1 MAKVEV
7 ELKKLY
13 QILVDAEYFY
23 QVPDYQRPYVWDKDH
38 LGALIDDLVGSYTN
52 NREDEYFCG
61 SIVIAENPKD
71 KRWDVVDGQQRLTSF
86 IILAC
91 TILRLYKHRL
101 EQKSKDFIEGSI
113 YDKYDKEKERLK
125 FLTAQN
131 YNSIFENTVLNHL
144 EFEDNIKKSELNKK
158 FEENTYLRNAYYF
171 RELLNESMEN
181 GSISDMD
188 DFVKWFY
195 EHIVLTRIV
204 CFEQDSAMQ
213 IFQVLNDRGQ
223 PLSPIDILKSSLMQE
238 IKQDSE
244 KRKDFITTWDKLVEA
259 CKSVEGIDIDLED
272 FFNMYLEYAD
282 PSSSKKRADKGLKKV
297 FKDSKKDA
305 CEFIYGI
312 SEFMKSYTDLLKKQ
326 DRYIYLLRYLPSRY
340 WASILTT
347 ALYVKYPDFDALKR
361 LLVSYYY
368 QTWIAGGTITRI
380 KQTSINIIKNVK
392 NNKGIE
398 TIQELILDNIESYN
412 TFNQYHYNLWD
423 SSSVYPSKW
432 LRPILALANY
442 FMADEEKPHFIAMD
456 AETQVEHIL
465 PQKPKRGSQW
475 NADFDK
481 EKREEWVNHI
491 ANLTLLKRK
500 KNAQAL
506 NMDFDEKR
514 KIYSGKDPSKVISS
528 MCYRL
533 GIKDFFFF
541 SPLRNTHGYGFT
553 DLAINDLL
561 SKPCIFNPKTNQ
573 LVRLDYIKNQFQKTP
588 LLFSADLGADLVSNI
603 ELQKILLEHFEQCII
618 TDHHKSF
625 EVDWIDGNKISY
637 INLNDEKDA
646 NYYSG
651 AFTSALVFSQIFKYK
666 PLL

>member
-7 ELKKLY
+7 ELKKLH
-13 QILVDAEYFY
+13 QILVDSEYFY

-52 NREDEYFCG
+52 NKEDQYFCG
-61 SIVIAENPKD
+61 SIVIAENQKD

-91 TILRLYKHRL
+91 TILRLYKDSL
-101 EQKSKDFIEGSI
+101 KQKSKDFIEGSI
-113 YDKYDKEKERLK
+113 YDKYDKGKERLK

-171 RELLNESMEN
+171 RELLNESIKN

-188 DFVKWFY
+188 VFVEWFY
-195 EHIVLTRIV
+195 EHIVLTRII

-259 CKSVEGIDIDLED
+259 CKSVEGVDIDLED

-282 PSSSKKRADKGLKKV
+282 PSTSKKRADKGLKKV

-305 CEFIYGI
+305 CGFIYEI
-312 SEFMKSYTDLLKKQ
+312 SEFMKAYTALLKKQ
-326 DRYIYLLRYLPSRY
+326 DRHIYLLRYLPSRY

-347 ALYVKYPDFDALKR
+347 ALYVKYPDFDALKK

-368 QTWIAGGTITRI
+368 QNWIAGGTITRI
-380 KQTSINIIKNVK
+380 KPTSINIIKNVK
-392 NNKGIE
+392 SNKSVE
-398 TIQELILDNIESYN
+398 TIKELILNNIESYN

-432 LRPILALANY
+432 VRPVLSLANY

-465 PQKPKRGSQW
+465 PQNPKKGSQW

-481 EKREEWVNHI
+481 EKREEWVNNI

-506 NMDFDEKR
+506 NGDFDEKR
-514 KIYSGKDPSKVISS
+514 KIYGGKDTSKVIS
-528 MCYRL
+528 CYDITKELYSSYRKWNEKSL
-533 GIKDFFFF
+533 QERYKSLYNTITPILHIEEQEEEFEDDF
-541 SPLRNTHGYGFT
+541 
-553 DLAINDLL
+553 DL
-561 SKPCIFNPKTNQ
+561 
-573 LVRLDYIKNQFQKTP
+573 
-588 LLFSADLGADLVSNI
+588 
-603 ELQKILLEHFEQCII
+603 E
-618 TDHHKSF
+618 
-625 EVDWIDGNKISY
+625 
-637 INLNDEKDA
+637 
-646 NYYSG
+646 
-651 AFTSALVFSQIFKYK
+651 
-666 PLL
+666 

>member
-7 ELKKLY
+7 ELKKLH
-13 QILVDAEYFY
+13 QILVDSEYFY

-52 NREDEYFCG
+52 NKEDEYFCG
-61 SIVIAENPKD
+61 SIVIAENQKD
-71 KRWDVVDGQQRLTSF
+71 NRWDVVDGQQRLTSF

-91 TILRLYKHRL
+91 TILKLYKNSL
-101 EQKSKDFIEGSI
+101 GQKSKAFIKESI
-113 YDKYDKEKERLK
+113 YGRHDEEKERLK

-131 YNSIFENTVLNHL
+131 YNNIFENTVLNNL

-171 RELLNESMEN
+171 KELLNESVEN
-181 GSISDMD
+181 GSISDID

-195 EHIVLTRIV
+195 EHIVLTRII

-223 PLSPIDILKSSLMQE
+223 PLSPIDILKSNLMQE

-259 CKSVEGIDIDLED
+259 CKSIEGIDIDLED

-282 PSSSKKRADKGLKKV
+282 PSTSKKRADKGLKKV

-305 CEFIYGI
+305 CEFIYGV
-312 SEFMKSYTDLLKKQ
+312 STFMKSYTDLLKKQ
-326 DRYIYLLRYLPSRY
+326 DRYIYLLRYLPSRF

-347 ALYVKYPDFDALKR
+347 ALYVKYPDFDALKK

-368 QTWIAGGTITRI
+368 QNWIAGGTITRI

-392 NNKGIE
+392 SNKGIK
-398 TIQELILDNIESYN
+398 TIQELILNNIDSHN
-412 TFNQYHYNLWD
+412 TFDQYLYNLWY

-432 LRPILALANY
+432 VCPVLALANY
-442 FMADEEKPHFIAMD
+442 FMVDEEKPNFIAMD
-456 AETQVEHIL
+456 AETQVEHVL

-481 EKREEWVNHI
+481 EKKEEWVNNI

-506 NMDFDEKR
+506 NGDFDEKR
-514 KIYSGKDPSKVISS
+514 KIYSGKDTSKVIS
-528 MCYRL
+528 CYDITKELYEIIRS
-533 GIKDFFFF
+533 GTK
-541 SPLRNTHGYGFT
+541 N
-553 DLAINDLL
+553 L
-561 SKPCIFNPKTNQ
+561 SKSDTTFCM
-573 LVRLDYIKNQFQKTP
+573 
-588 LLFSADLGADLVSNI
+588 
-603 ELQKILLEHFEQCII
+603 ELSRPFY
-618 TDHHKSF
+618 T
-625 EVDWIDGNKISY
+625 
-637 INLNDEKDA
+637 
-646 NYYSG
+646 
-651 AFTSALVFSQIFKYK
+651 
-666 PLL
+666 

>member
-101 EQKSKDFIEGSI
+101 GQKSKDFIEGSI

-131 YNSIFENTVLNHL
+131 YNSIFENTVLKSL

-171 RELLNESMEN
+171 KELLDESMEN
-181 GSISDMD
+181 GAISNID
-188 DFVKWFY
+188 DFVMWFY
-195 EHIVLTRIV
+195 DHIVLTRII

-238 IKQDSE
+238 IKQDDE
-244 KRKDFITTWDKLVEA
+244 RRKDFIATWDKIVDA

-297 FKDSKKDA
+297 FKDSKKNA
-305 CEFIYGI
+305 CEFIYDV
-312 SEFMKSYTDLLKKQ
+312 STFMKSYTDLLKKL
-326 DRYIYLLRYLPSRY
+326 DRYIYLLRYLPSKF

-361 LLVSYYY
+361 LLVSYCY

-392 NNKGIE
+392 NNKDIE
-398 TIQELILDNIESYN
+398 TIQELILDNIAFHN

-432 LRPILALANY
+432 VRPVLALANY
-442 FMADEEKPHFIAMD
+442 FMTDDEEPNFITMD

-465 PQKPKRGSQW
+465 PQTPKRGSQW
-475 NADFDK
+475 NADFNK
-481 EKREEWVNHI
+481 EKREEWVNNI

-514 KIYSGKDPSKVISS
+514 QIYGGKDMSRVIS
-528 MCYRL
+528 CYHITKEL
-533 GIKDFFFF
+533 Y
-541 SPLRNTHGYGFT
+541 S
-553 DLAINDLL
+553 
-561 SKPCIFNPKTNQ
+561 
-573 LVRLDYIKNQFQKTP
+573 DYRKWNEN
-588 LLFSADLGADLVSNI
+588 S
-603 ELQKILLEHFEQCII
+603 LQKRYDFLYEII
-618 TDHHKSF
+618 TPVLHI
-625 EVDWIDGNKISY
+625 EGQEE
-637 INLNDEKDA
+637 DEDD
-646 NYYSG
+646 
-651 AFTSALVFSQIFKYK
+651 FDLE
-666 PLL
+666 

>member
-7 ELKKLY
+7 ELKKLH
-13 QILVDAEYFY
+13 QILVDGEYFY

-52 NREDEYFCG
+52 NKEDEYFCG
-61 SIVIAENPKD
+61 SIVIAENQKD
-71 KRWDVVDGQQRLTSF
+71 NRWDVVDGQQRLTSF

-91 TILRLYKHRL
+91 TILKLYKNSL
-101 EQKSKDFIEGSI
+101 GQKSKAFIKESI
-113 YDKYDKEKERLK
+113 YDRHDEEKERLK

-131 YNSIFENTVLNHL
+131 YNNIFENTVLNHL

-171 RELLNESMEN
+171 KELLNESMEN
-181 GSISDMD
+181 GSISNID

-195 EHIVLTRIV
+195 EHIVLTRII

-223 PLSPIDILKSSLMQE
+223 PLSPIDILKSNLMQE

-259 CKSVEGIDIDLED
+259 CKSIEGIDIDLED

-282 PSSSKKRADKGLKKV
+282 PSTSKKRADKGLKKV

-305 CEFIYGI
+305 CEFIYGV
-312 SEFMKSYTDLLKKQ
+312 SAFMKSYTDLLKKQ
-326 DRYIYLLRYLPSRY
+326 DRYIYLLRYLPSRF

-392 NNKGIE
+392 SNKGIK
-398 TIQELILDNIESYN
+398 TIQELILNNIDSYN
-412 TFNQYHYNLWD
+412 TFDQYLYNLWY

-432 LRPILALANY
+432 VRPVLALANY
-442 FMADEEKPHFIAMD
+442 FMVDEEKPNFIVMD
-456 AETQVEHIL
+456 AETQVEHVL

-500 KNAQAL
+500 KNAKAL
-506 NMDFDEKR
+506 NGDFDEKR
-514 KIYSGKDPSKVISS
+514 KIYGGKDPSKVIS
-528 MCYRL
+528 CYDITKELYSDYRKWNEKSL
-533 GIKDFFFF
+533 QERYKFLYNTITPILHIEGQEEEIEEEFEDDF
-541 SPLRNTHGYGFT
+541 
-553 DLAINDLL
+553 DL
-561 SKPCIFNPKTNQ
+561 
-573 LVRLDYIKNQFQKTP
+573 
-588 LLFSADLGADLVSNI
+588 
-603 ELQKILLEHFEQCII
+603 E
-618 TDHHKSF
+618 
-625 EVDWIDGNKISY
+625 
-637 INLNDEKDA
+637 
-646 NYYSG
+646 
-651 AFTSALVFSQIFKYK
+651 
-666 PLL
+666 

>member
-101 EQKSKDFIEGSI
+101 GQKSKDFIEGSI

-131 YNSIFENTVLNHL
+131 YNSIFENTVLKSL

-158 FEENTYLRNAYYF
+158 FEENIYLRNAYYF
-171 RELLNESMEN
+171 KELLDESMEN
-181 GSISDMD
+181 GAISNID
-188 DFVKWFY
+188 DFVMWFY
-195 EHIVLTRIV
+195 DHIVLTRII

-238 IKQDSE
+238 IKQDDE
-244 KRKDFITTWDKLVEA
+244 RRKDFIATWDKIVDA

-297 FKDSKKDA
+297 FKDSKKNA
-305 CEFIYGI
+305 CEFIYEV

-326 DRYIYLLRYLPSRY
+326 DRYIYLLRYLPSRF

-347 ALYVKYPDFDALKR
+347 ALYVKYPDFDALKK

-392 NNKGIE
+392 NNKDIE
-398 TIQELILDNIESYN
+398 TIQELILDNIAFHN

-432 LRPILALANY
+432 VRPVLALANY
-442 FMADEEKPHFIAMD
+442 FMTDDEEPNFIAMD

-481 EKREEWVNHI
+481 EKREEWVNNI

-514 KIYSGKDPSKVISS
+514 QIYGGKDMSRVIS
-528 MCYRL
+528 CYHITKEL
-533 GIKDFFFF
+533 Y
-541 SPLRNTHGYGFT
+541 S
-553 DLAINDLL
+553 
-561 SKPCIFNPKTNQ
+561 
-573 LVRLDYIKNQFQKTP
+573 DYRKWNEN
-588 LLFSADLGADLVSNI
+588 S
-603 ELQKILLEHFEQCII
+603 LQKRYDFLYEII
-618 TDHHKSF
+618 TPVLHI
-625 EVDWIDGNKISY
+625 EGQEE
-637 INLNDEKDA
+637 DEDD
-646 NYYSG
+646 
-651 AFTSALVFSQIFKYK
+651 FDLE
-666 PLL
+666 

>member
-7 ELKKLY
+7 ELKKLH
-13 QILVDAEYFY
+13 QILVDSEYFY

-52 NREDEYFCG
+52 NKEDEYFCG
-61 SIVIAENPKD
+61 SIVIAENQKD

-91 TILRLYKHRL
+91 TILKLYKNSL
-101 EQKSKDFIEGSI
+101 GQKSKAFIKESI
-113 YDKYDKEKERLK
+113 HDRYDEEKERLK

-131 YNSIFENTVLNHL
+131 YNAIFENTVLNNL

-171 RELLNESMEN
+171 KELLNESVEN
-181 GSISDMD
+181 GSISDID
-188 DFVKWFY
+188 NFVKWFY
-195 EHIVLTRIV
+195 EHIVLTRII
-204 CFEQDSAMQ
+204 CFDQDSAMQ

-223 PLSPIDILKSSLMQE
+223 PLSPIDILKSNLMQE

-259 CKSVEGIDIDLED
+259 CKSIEGIDIDLED

-282 PSSSKKRADKGLKKV
+282 PSTSKKRADKGLKKV

-305 CEFIYGI
+305 CEFIYGV
-312 SEFMKSYTDLLKKQ
+312 SAFMKSYTDLLKKQ

-347 ALYVKYPDFDALKR
+347 ALYVKYPDFDALKN

-368 QTWIAGGTITRI
+368 QNWIAGGTITRI

-392 NNKGIE
+392 SNKGIK
-398 TIQELILDNIESYN
+398 TIQELILDNINSYN
-412 TFNQYHYNLWD
+412 TFNQYFYNLWD

-432 LRPILALANY
+432 ARPVLALANY
-442 FMADEEKPHFIAMD
+442 FMVDEEKPNFIVMD
-456 AETQVEHIL
+456 AETQVEHVL

-475 NADFDK
+475 DADFDK
-481 EKREEWVNHI
+481 EKKEEWVNNI

-506 NMDFDEKR
+506 NGDFDEKR
-514 KIYSGKDPSKVISS
+514 KIYGGKDTSKVIS
-528 MCYRL
+528 CYDITKELYR
-533 GIKDFFFF
+533 
-541 SPLRNTHGYGFT
+541 
-553 DLAINDLL
+553 
-561 SKPCIFNPKTNQ
+561 
-573 LVRLDYIKNQFQKTP
+573 DYKKWDEK
-588 LLFSADLGADLVSNI
+588 S
-603 ELQKILLEHFEQCII
+603 LQKRYKFLYGII
-618 TDHHKSF
+618 TPILHIEGQEEEF
-625 EVDWIDGNKISY
+625 EEEIEEEID
-637 INLNDEKDA
+637 LE
-646 NYYSG
+646 
-651 AFTSALVFSQIFKYK
+651 
-666 PLL
+666 

>member
-7 ELKKLY
+7 ELKKLH
-13 QILVDAEYFY
+13 QILVDSEYFY

-38 LGALIDDLVGSYTN
+38 LVALIDDLVGSYTN
-52 NREDEYFCG
+52 NKEYEYFCG
-61 SIVIAENPKD
+61 SIVIAKNQKD
-71 KRWDVVDGQQRLTSF
+71 NRWDVVDGQQRLTSF

-91 TILRLYKHRL
+91 TILKLYKHSL
-101 EQKSKDFIEGSI
+101 GQKSKAFLKESI
-113 YDKYDKEKERLK
+113 YDRHDEEKERLK

-131 YNSIFENTVLNHL
+131 YNNIFENTVLNHL
-144 EFEDNIKKSELNKK
+144 EFEGNIKKSELNKK

-171 RELLNESMEN
+171 KELLNESVEN
-181 GSISDMD
+181 GSISDID

-195 EHIVLTRIV
+195 EHIVLTRII

-282 PSSSKKRADKGLKKV
+282 PSTSKKRADKGLKKV

-305 CEFIYGI
+305 CEFIYDV
-312 SEFMKSYTDLLKKQ
+312 SVFMKSYTDLLKKQ

-347 ALYVKYPDFDALKR
+347 ALYVKYPDFDALKK

-398 TIQELILDNIESYN
+398 TIQELILNNIDSYN
-412 TFNQYHYNLWD
+412 TFNQYLYNLWD

-432 LRPILALANY
+432 VCPVLALANY
-442 FMADEEKPHFIAMD
+442 FMVDEEKPNFIVMD
-456 AETQVEHIL
+456 AETQVEHVL
-465 PQKPKRGSQW
+465 PQKPKKGSQW
-475 NADFDK
+475 NVDFDK
-481 EKREEWVNHI
+481 EKKEKWVNNI

-500 KNAQAL
+500 KNVQAL
-506 NMDFDEKR
+506 NGDFDEKR
-514 KIYSGKDPSKVISS
+514 KIYGGKDTSKVIS
-528 MCYRL
+528 CYDITKELYSDYRKWNEKSL
-533 GIKDFFFF
+533 QERD
-541 SPLRNTHGYGFT
+541 GFLY
-553 DLAINDLL
+553 D
-561 SKPCIFNPKTNQ
+561 
-573 LVRLDYIKNQFQKTP
+573 
-588 LLFSADLGADLVSNI
+588 
-603 ELQKILLEHFEQCII
+603 II
-618 TDHHKSF
+618 TPVLHI
-625 EVDWIDGNKISY
+625 EWQEEEY
-637 INLNDEKDA
+637 
-646 NYYSG
+646 
-651 AFTSALVFSQIFKYK
+651 KYK
-666 PLL
+666 YEDDFDLE

>member
-7 ELKKLY
+7 ELKKLHK
-13 QILVDAEYFY
+13 ILVDGDYFY

-52 NREDEYFCG
+52 NKEDEYFCG
-61 SIVIAENPKD
+61 SIVIAENQKD

-91 TILRLYKHRL
+91 TILKLYKHSL
-101 EQKSKDFIEGSI
+101 GQKSKAFIKESI
-113 YDKYDKEKERLK
+113 HDRHDEEKERLK

-131 YNSIFENTVLNHL
+131 YNNIFENTVLNHL

-171 RELLNESMEN
+171 KELLNESVEN
-181 GSISDMD
+181 GSISDID

-195 EHIVLTRIV
+195 EHIVLTRII

-223 PLSPIDILKSSLMQE
+223 PLSPIDILKSNLMQE

-259 CKSVEGIDIDLED
+259 CKSIEGIDIDLED

-282 PSSSKKRADKGLKKV
+282 PSASKKRADKGLKKV

-305 CEFIYGI
+305 CEFIYGV
-312 SEFMKSYTDLLKKQ
+312 SAFMKSYADLLKKQ

-347 ALYVKYPDFDALKR
+347 ALYVKYPDFDALKK

-368 QTWIAGGTITRI
+368 QNWIAGGTITRI

-392 NNKGIE
+392 SNKGIK
-398 TIQELILDNIESYN
+398 TIQELILNNIDSHN

-432 LRPILALANY
+432 VHPVLALANY
-442 FMADEEKPHFIAMD
+442 FMVDEEKPHFIVMD
-456 AETQVEHIL
+456 AETQVEHVL
-465 PQKPKRGSQW
+465 PQNPKRGSQW

-481 EKREEWVNHI
+481 EKKEKWVNNI

-506 NMDFDEKR
+506 NGDFDEKR
-514 KIYSGKDPSKVISS
+514 KIYGGKDTSKVIS
-528 MCYRL
+528 CYDITKELYR
-533 GIKDFFFF
+533 
-541 SPLRNTHGYGFT
+541 
-553 DLAINDLL
+553 
-561 SKPCIFNPKTNQ
+561 
-573 LVRLDYIKNQFQKTP
+573 DYKKWDEK
-588 LLFSADLGADLVSNI
+588 S
-603 ELQKILLEHFEQCII
+603 LQKRYDFLYGII
-618 TDHHKSF
+618 TPILHI
-625 EVDWIDGNKISY
+625 EGQE
-637 INLNDEKDA
+637 EKKMILKKRLIW
-646 NYYSG
+646 NG
-651 AFTSALVFSQIFKYK
+651 
-666 PLL
+666 

>member
-7 ELKKLY
+7 ELKKLHK
-13 QILVDAEYFY
+13 ILVDSEYFY

-52 NREDEYFCG
+52 NKEDEYFCG
-61 SIVIAENPKD
+61 SIVIAENQKD
-71 KRWDVVDGQQRLTSF
+71 NRWDVVDGQQRLTSF

-91 TILRLYKHRL
+91 TILKLYKNSL
-101 EQKSKDFIEGSI
+101 GQKSKAFIKESI
-113 YDKYDKEKERLK
+113 YDRHDEEKERLK

-144 EFEDNIKKSELNKK
+144 EFEDNIKKDELNKK
-158 FEENTYLRNAYYF
+158 FDENTYLRNAYYF
-171 RELLNESMEN
+171 RELLNESVEN

-195 EHIVLTRIV
+195 EHIVLTRII

-282 PSSSKKRADKGLKKV
+282 PSTSKKRADKGLKKV

-305 CEFIYGI
+305 CGFIYDV
-312 SEFMKSYTDLLKKQ
+312 SAFMKSYTDLLKKQ
-326 DRYIYLLRYLPSRY
+326 DPYIYLLRYLPSRF

-347 ALYVKYPDFDALKR
+347 ALYVKYPDFDALKK

-392 NNKGIE
+392 SNKGIE
-398 TIQELILDNIESYN
+398 TIKKRILDNIESYN

-432 LRPILALANY
+432 ARPVLALANY
-442 FMADEEKPHFIAMD
+442 FMTDEKKPNFIAMD

-465 PQKPKRGSQW
+465 PQNPKRGSQW

-481 EKREEWVNHI
+481 EKREEWVNNI

-506 NMDFDEKR
+506 NGDFDEKR
-514 KIYSGKDPSKVISS
+514 KIYGGKDTSKVIS
-528 MCYRL
+528 CYD
-533 GIKDFFFF
+533 ITKDLY
-541 SPLRNTHGYGFT
+541 SHYRKWNEK
-553 DLAINDLL
+553 
-561 SKPCIFNPKTNQ
+561 S
-573 LVRLDYIKNQFQKTP
+573 
-588 LLFSADLGADLVSNI
+588 
-603 ELQKILLEHFEQCII
+603 LQERYDSLYDII
-618 TDHHKSF
+618 TPVLHI
-625 EVDWIDGNKISY
+625 EGQEEEY
-637 INLNDEKDA
+637 E
-646 NYYSG
+646 Y
-651 AFTSALVFSQIFKYK
+651 KYEDDFD
-666 PLL
+666 LE

>member
-7 ELKKLY
+7 ELKKLHK
-13 QILVDAEYFY
+13 ILADGEYFY

-52 NREDEYFCG
+52 NKEDEYFCD
-61 SIVIAENPKD
+61 SIVIAENQKD

-91 TILRLYKHRL
+91 TILKLYKHSL
-101 EQKSKDFIEGSI
+101 GQKSKAFIKESI
-113 YDKYDKEKERLK
+113 HDRHDEEKERLK

-131 YNSIFENTVLNHL
+131 YNNIFENTVLNNL

-171 RELLNESMEN
+171 KELLNESVEN
-181 GSISDMD
+181 GSISDID

-195 EHIVLTRIV
+195 EHIVLTRII

-223 PLSPIDILKSSLMQE
+223 PLSPIDILKSNLIQE

-259 CKSVEGIDIDLED
+259 CKSIEGIDIDLED

-282 PSSSKKRADKGLKKV
+282 PSASKKRADKGLKKV
-297 FKDSKKDA
+297 FKDSKKDT
-305 CEFIYGI
+305 CEFIYGV
-312 SEFMKSYTDLLKKQ
+312 STFMKSYTDLLKKQ

-347 ALYVKYPDFDALKR
+347 ALYVKYPDFDALKK

-368 QTWIAGGTITRI
+368 QNWIAGGTIMRI
-380 KQTSINIIKNVK
+380 KPMSINIIKNVK
-392 NNKGIE
+392 SNKGIK
-398 TIQELILDNIESYN
+398 TIQELILNNIDSHN

-423 SSSVYPSKW
+423 SSSVYPSNW
-432 LRPILALANY
+432 VRPVLALANY
-442 FMADEEKPHFIAMD
+442 FMVDEEKPNFIVMN

-475 NADFDK
+475 DADFDK
-481 EKREEWVNHI
+481 EK
-491 ANLTLLKRK
+491 K
-500 KNAQAL
+500 KN
-506 NMDFDEKR
+506 
-514 KIYSGKDPSKVISS
+514 G
-528 MCYRL
+528 
-533 GIKDFFFF
+533 
-541 SPLRNTHGYGFT
+541 
-553 DLAINDLL
+553 
-561 SKPCIFNPKTNQ
+561 
-573 LVRLDYIKNQFQKTP
+573 
-588 LLFSADLGADLVSNI
+588 
-603 ELQKILLEHFEQCII
+603 
-618 TDHHKSF
+618 
-625 EVDWIDGNKISY
+625 
-637 INLNDEKDA
+637 
-646 NYYSG
+646 
-651 AFTSALVFSQIFKYK
+651 
-666 PLL
+666 

>member
-13 QILVDAEYFY
+13 QILVDSEYFY

-52 NREDEYFCG
+52 NKEDEYFCG

-101 EQKSKDFIEGSI
+101 EQKSIDFIEWSI
-113 YDKYDKEKERLK
+113 YDKYDKERERLK

-131 YNSIFENTVLNHL
+131 YNNIFENTVLNHL
-144 EFEDNIKKSELNKK
+144 EFEDSIKKSELNKK

-171 RELLNESMEN
+171 KELLNESMKN
-181 GSISDMD
+181 GSISDID
-188 DFVKWFY
+188 HFVEWFY
-195 EHIVLTRIV
+195 EHIVVTRII

-259 CKSVEGIDIDLED
+259 CKSVEGTDIDLED

-282 PSSSKKRADKGLKKV
+282 PSASKKRADKGLKKV
-297 FKDSKKDA
+297 FKDSKKDS
-305 CEFIYGI
+305 CEFIYDV
-312 SEFMKSYTDLLKKQ
+312 SVFMKSYTDLLKKQ

-347 ALYVKYPDFDALKR
+347 ALYVKYPDFDALKK

-392 NNKGIE
+392 SNKGIE
-398 TIQELILDNIESYN
+398 TIKELILDNIESYN

-432 LRPILALANY
+432 ARPVLALANY
-442 FMADEEKPHFIAMD
+442 FMADEKKPNFIAMD

-481 EKREEWVNHI
+481 EKREEWVNNI

-506 NMDFDEKR
+506 NGDFDEKR
-514 KIYSGKDPSKVISS
+514 KIYGGKDTSKVIS
-528 MCYRL
+528 CYD
-533 GIKDFFFF
+533 ITK
-541 SPLRNTHGYGFT
+541 
-553 DLAINDLL
+553 
-561 SKPCIFNPKTNQ
+561 
-573 LVRLDYIKNQFQKTP
+573 
-588 LLFSADLGADLVSNI
+588 
-603 ELQKILLEHFEQCII
+603 ELYSSYRKWNEKSLQERYKFLHEII
-618 TDHHKSF
+618 TPVLHIEGQKKEF
-625 EVDWIDGNKISY
+625 EEEFD
-637 INLNDEKDA
+637 LE
-646 NYYSG
+646 
-651 AFTSALVFSQIFKYK
+651 
-666 PLL
+666 

>member
-7 ELKKLY
+7 ELKKLH
-13 QILVDAEYFY
+13 QILVDGEYFY

-52 NREDEYFCG
+52 NKEDEYFCG
-61 SIVIAENPKD
+61 SIVIAENQKD

-91 TILRLYKHRL
+91 TILKLYKNSL
-101 EQKSKDFIEGSI
+101 GQKSKAFIKESI
-113 YDKYDKEKERLK
+113 HDRHDEEKERLK

-131 YNSIFENTVLNHL
+131 YNNIFENTVLNNL

-171 RELLNESMEN
+171 KELLNESVEN
-181 GSISDMD
+181 GSIDID

-195 EHIVLTRIV
+195 EHIVLTRII

-223 PLSPIDILKSSLMQE
+223 PLSPIDILKSNLMQE

-259 CKSVEGIDIDLED
+259 CKSIEGIDIDLED

-282 PSSSKKRADKGLKKV
+282 PSNSKKRADKGLKKV

-305 CEFIYGI
+305 CEFIYGVNA
-312 SEFMKSYTDLLKKQ
+312 FMKSYTDLLKKQ

-347 ALYVKYPDFDALKR
+347 AFYVKYPDFDALKK

-368 QTWIAGGTITRI
+368 QNWIAGGTIMRI
-380 KQTSINIIKNVK
+380 KPMSINIIKNVK
-392 NNKGIE
+392 SNKGIK
-398 TIQELILDNIESYN
+398 TIQELILNNIDSHN

-423 SSSVYPSKW
+423 SSSVYPSNW
-432 LRPILALANY
+432 VRPVLALANY
-442 FMADEEKPHFIAMD
+442 FMVDEEKSNFIVMN

-465 PQKPKRGSQW
+465 PQKPKKGSQW
-475 NADFDK
+475 NVDFDK
-481 EKREEWVNHI
+481 EKKEEWVNNI

-506 NMDFDEKR
+506 NGDFDEKR
-514 KIYSGKDPSKVISS
+514 KIYSGKDTSKVIS
-528 MCYRL
+528 CYDITKELYR
-533 GIKDFFFF
+533 
-541 SPLRNTHGYGFT
+541 
-553 DLAINDLL
+553 
-561 SKPCIFNPKTNQ
+561 
-573 LVRLDYIKNQFQKTP
+573 DYEKWDEK
-588 LLFSADLGADLVSNI
+588 S
-603 ELQKILLEHFEQCII
+603 LQKRYDFLYGII
-618 TDHHKSF
+618 TPILHI
-625 EVDWIDGNKISY
+625 EG
-637 INLNDEKDA
+637 
-646 NYYSG
+646 
-651 AFTSALVFSQIFKYK
+651 
-666 PLL
+666 

>member
-1 MAKVEV
+1 M
-7 ELKKLY
+7 
-13 QILVDAEYFY
+13 
-23 QVPDYQRPYVWDKDH
+23 
-38 LGALIDDLVGSYTN
+38 
-52 NREDEYFCG
+52 
-61 SIVIAENPKD
+61 
-71 KRWDVVDGQQRLTSF
+71 DGQQRLTSF

-131 YNSIFENTVLNHL
+131 YNSIFENTVLNNL
-144 EFEDNIKKSELNKK
+144 EFEDNIKKSEWNKK

-171 RELLNESMEN
+171 KELLNESMEN
-181 GSISDMD
+181 GSISDID

-195 EHIVLTRIV
+195 EHIVLTRII

-244 KRKDFITTWDKLVEA
+244 KRKDFITTWDKLVEF

-272 FFNMYLEYAD
+272 FFNMYLEYTD
-282 PSSSKKRADKGLKKV
+282 PSASKKRADKGLKKV

-305 CEFIYGI
+305 CGFIYEV
-312 SEFMKSYTDLLKKQ
+312 SEFMKAYTALLKKQ
-326 DRYIYLLRYLPSRY
+326 DRYVYLLRYLPSRY

-392 NNKGIE
+392 SNKSVE
-398 TIQELILDNIESYN
+398 TIKELILNNIDSYN
-412 TFNQYHYNLWD
+412 TFDQYLYNLWE

-432 LRPILALANY
+432 VRPVLALANY
-442 FMADEEKPHFIAMD
+442 FMADEEKPHFIVMD

-465 PQKPKRGSQW
+465 PQNPKRGSQW
-475 NADFDK
+475 NADFGK
-481 EKREEWVNHI
+481 EKREEWVNNI

-500 KNAQAL
+500 KNAKAL
-506 NMDFDEKR
+506 NGDFDEKR
-514 KIYSGKDPSKVISS
+514 KIYGGKDPSKAIS
-528 MCYRL
+528 CYDITKELYSNYRKWNEKSL
-533 GIKDFFFF
+533 QERYKSLYNTITPVLHIEGQEEEFEEEIEDDF
-541 SPLRNTHGYGFT
+541 
-553 DLAINDLL
+553 DL
-561 SKPCIFNPKTNQ
+561 
-573 LVRLDYIKNQFQKTP
+573 
-588 LLFSADLGADLVSNI
+588 
-603 ELQKILLEHFEQCII
+603 E
-618 TDHHKSF
+618 
-625 EVDWIDGNKISY
+625 
-637 INLNDEKDA
+637 
-646 NYYSG
+646 
-651 AFTSALVFSQIFKYK
+651 
-666 PLL
+666 

>member
-13 QILVDAEYFY
+13 KILVDSEYFY

-52 NREDEYFCG
+52 NKEDQYFCG
-61 SIVIAENPKD
+61 SIVIAENQKD

-91 TILRLYKHRL
+91 TILKLYKHSL
-101 EQKSKDFIEGSI
+101 GQKSEAFIKESIHDRHDEG
-113 YDKYDKEKERLK
+113 KERLK

-131 YNSIFENTVLNHL
+131 YNAIFENTVLNHL

-171 RELLNESMEN
+171 KELLNESVEN
-181 GSISDMD
+181 GSISDID

-195 EHIVLTRIV
+195 EHIVLTRII
-204 CFEQDSAMQ
+204 CFEEDSAMQ
-213 IFQVLNDRGQ
+213 IFQVLNNRDQ
-223 PLSPIDILKSSLMQE
+223 PLSPIDILKSNLMPE

-259 CKSVEGIDIDLED
+259 CKSIEGIDIDLED

-282 PSSSKKRADKGLKKV
+282 PSASKKRADKGLKKV

-305 CEFIYGI
+305 CEFIYGV
-312 SEFMKSYTDLLKKQ
+312 SAFMKSYTDLLKKQ

-347 ALYVKYPDFDALKR
+347 ALYVKYPDFDALKN

-392 NNKGIE
+392 SNKGIK
-398 TIQELILDNIESYN
+398 TIQELILNNTDSHN
-412 TFNQYHYNLWD
+412 TFDQYHYNLWD

-432 LRPILALANY
+432 VRPVLALANY
-442 FMADEEKPHFIAMD
+442 FMVDEEKPNFIVMD
-456 AETQVEHIL
+456 AETQVEHVL
-465 PQKPKRGSQW
+465 PQKPKKGSQW

-481 EKREEWVNHI
+481 EKKEEWVNNI
-491 ANLTLLKRK
+491 ASLTLLKRK

-506 NMDFDEKR
+506 NGDFDEKI
-514 KIYSGKDPSKVISS
+514 KIYGGKDTSKVIS
-528 MCYRL
+528 CYDITKKLYR
-533 GIKDFFFF
+533 
-541 SPLRNTHGYGFT
+541 
-553 DLAINDLL
+553 
-561 SKPCIFNPKTNQ
+561 
-573 LVRLDYIKNQFQKTP
+573 DYEKWDEK
-588 LLFSADLGADLVSNI
+588 S
-603 ELQKILLEHFEQCII
+603 LQKRYDFLYGII
-618 TDHHKSF
+618 TPILHIEGFLSVKLTLF
-625 EVDWIDGNKISY
+625 M
-637 INLNDEKDA
+637 
-646 NYYSG
+646 
-651 AFTSALVFSQIFKYK
+651 KYLK
-666 PLL
+666 GLF

>member
-101 EQKSKDFIEGSI
+101 GQKSKDFIEGSI

-131 YNSIFENTVLNHL
+131 YNSIFENTVLKSL

-171 RELLNESMEN
+171 KELLDESMEN
-181 GSISDMD
+181 GAISNID
-188 DFVKWFY
+188 DFVMWFY
-195 EHIVLTRIV
+195 DHIVLTRII

-238 IKQDSE
+238 IKQDDE
-244 KRKDFITTWDKLVEA
+244 RRKDFIATWDKIVDA

-297 FKDSKKDA
+297 FKDSKKNA
-305 CEFIYGI
+305 CEFIYEV

-326 DRYIYLLRYLPSRY
+326 DRYIYLLRYLPSRF

-347 ALYVKYPDFDALKR
+347 ALYVKYPDFDALKK

-392 NNKGIE
+392 NNKDIE
-398 TIQELILDNIESYN
+398 TIQELILDNIAFHN

-432 LRPILALANY
+432 VRPVLALANY
-442 FMADEEKPHFIAMD
+442 FMTDDEKPNFITMD

-481 EKREEWVNHI
+481 EKREEWVNNI

-514 KIYSGKDPSKVISS
+514 QIYGGKDMSRVIS
-528 MCYRL
+528 CYHITKEL
-533 GIKDFFFF
+533 Y
-541 SPLRNTHGYGFT
+541 S
-553 DLAINDLL
+553 
-561 SKPCIFNPKTNQ
+561 
-573 LVRLDYIKNQFQKTP
+573 DYRKWNEN
-588 LLFSADLGADLVSNI
+588 S
-603 ELQKILLEHFEQCII
+603 LQKRYDFLYEII
-618 TDHHKSF
+618 TPVLHI
-625 EVDWIDGNKISY
+625 EGQEE
-637 INLNDEKDA
+637 DEDD
-646 NYYSG
+646 
-651 AFTSALVFSQIFKYK
+651 FDLE
-666 PLL
+666 

>member
-7 ELKKLY
+7 ELKKLHK
-13 QILVDAEYFY
+13 ILVDSDYFY

-52 NREDEYFCG
+52 NKEDEYFCG
-61 SIVIAENPKD
+61 SIVIAENQKD
-71 KRWDVVDGQQRLTSF
+71 NRWDVVDGQQRLTSF

-91 TILRLYKHRL
+91 TILKLYKNSL
-101 EQKSKDFIEGSI
+101 GKKSEDFIKESI
-113 YDKYDKEKERLK
+113 YDRHDEEKERLK

-131 YNSIFENTVLNHL
+131 YNNIFENTVLNHL

-171 RELLNESMEN
+171 KELLNESVEN
-181 GSISDMD
+181 GSISDID

-195 EHIVLTRIV
+195 EHIVLTRII

-223 PLSPIDILKSSLMQE
+223 PLSPIDILKSNLMQE
-238 IKQDSE
+238 IRQDSE
-244 KRKDFITTWDKLVEA
+244 KRKDFITTWGKLVEA
-259 CKSVEGIDIDLED
+259 CKSIEGIDIDLED

-282 PSSSKKRADKGLKKV
+282 PSASKKRADKELKKV

-305 CEFIYGI
+305 CEFIYGV
-312 SEFMKSYTDLLKKQ
+312 SAFMKSYTDLLKKQ

-347 ALYVKYPDFDALKR
+347 ALYVKYHDFDALKK

-392 NNKGIE
+392 SNKGIK
-398 TIQELILDNIESYN
+398 TIQELILDNIDSYN
-412 TFNQYHYNLWD
+412 TFDQYLYNLWK

-432 LRPILALANY
+432 VRPVLALANY
-442 FMADEEKPHFIAMD
+442 FMVDEEKPNFIVMD

-465 PQKPKRGSQW
+465 PQSPKKGSQW
-475 NADFDK
+475 NADFNK
-481 EKREEWVNHI
+481 EKKEEWVNNI

-500 KNAQAL
+500 KNAKAL
-506 NMDFDEKR
+506 NGDFDEKR
-514 KIYSGKDPSKVISS
+514 KIYGGKDTSKVIS
-528 MCYRL
+528 CYDITKELYR
-533 GIKDFFFF
+533 
-541 SPLRNTHGYGFT
+541 
-553 DLAINDLL
+553 
-561 SKPCIFNPKTNQ
+561 
-573 LVRLDYIKNQFQKTP
+573 DYKKWDEK
-588 LLFSADLGADLVSNI
+588 S
-603 ELQKILLEHFEQCII
+603 LQKRYEFLYGII
-618 TDHHKSF
+618 TPILHIEGQEDLKRKLKKKL
-625 EVDWIDGNKISY
+625 I
-637 INLNDEKDA
+637 
-646 NYYSG
+646 
-651 AFTSALVFSQIFKYK
+651 
-666 PLL
+666 

>member
-7 ELKKLY
+7 ELKKLH
-13 QILVDAEYFY
+13 QILVDSEYFY

-52 NREDEYFCG
+52 NKEDEYFCG
-61 SIVIAENPKD
+61 SIVIAKNQKD
-71 KRWDVVDGQQRLTSF
+71 NRWDVVDGQQRLTSF

-91 TILRLYKHRL
+91 TILKLYKDNL
-101 EQKSKDFIEGSI
+101 GKKSEDFIKESI
-113 YDKYDKEKERLK
+113 YDRHDEEKERLK

-131 YNSIFENTVLNHL
+131 YNNIFENTVLNNL

-171 RELLNESMEN
+171 KELLNESVEN
-181 GSISDMD
+181 GSISDID

-195 EHIVLTRIV
+195 EHIVLTRII

-223 PLSPIDILKSSLMQE
+223 PLSPIDILKSNLMQE

-259 CKSVEGIDIDLED
+259 CKSVEGVDIDLED

-282 PSSSKKRADKGLKKV
+282 PSASKKRADKGLKKV

-305 CEFIYGI
+305 CEFIYGVRA
-312 SEFMKSYTDLLKKQ
+312 FMKSYTDLLKKQ

-347 ALYVKYPDFDALKR
+347 ALYVKYPDFDALKK

-392 NNKGIE
+392 SNKGIK
-398 TIQELILDNIESYN
+398 TIQELILNNIDSYN
-412 TFNQYHYNLWD
+412 TFNQYLYNLWD

-432 LRPILALANY
+432 VRPVLALANY
-442 FMADEEKPHFIAMD
+442 FMVDEEKPNFIVMD
-456 AETQVEHIL
+456 AETQVEHVL
-465 PQKPKRGSQW
+465 PQKPKEGSQW
-475 NADFDK
+475 NKDFNQ
-481 EKREEWVNHI
+481 EKKEEWVNNI

-500 KNAQAL
+500 KNAQSL
-506 NMDFDEKR
+506 NGDFDEKR
-514 KIYSGKDPSKVISS
+514 KIYGGKDTSKVIS
-528 MCYRL
+528 CYDITKELYR
-533 GIKDFFFF
+533 
-541 SPLRNTHGYGFT
+541 
-553 DLAINDLL
+553 
-561 SKPCIFNPKTNQ
+561 
-573 LVRLDYIKNQFQKTP
+573 DYKKWDEK
-588 LLFSADLGADLVSNI
+588 S
-603 ELQKILLEHFEQCII
+603 LQKRYDFLYGII
-618 TDHHKSF
+618 TPILHI
-625 EVDWIDGNKISY
+625 EGQEEYEEEIEEEID
-637 INLNDEKDA
+637 LE
-646 NYYSG
+646 
-651 AFTSALVFSQIFKYK
+651 
-666 PLL
+666 

>member
-91 TILRLYKHRL
+91 TILKLYKNSL
-101 EQKSKDFIEGSI
+101 GEKSEDFIKESI
-113 YDKYDKEKERLK
+113 YDRHDKEKERLR

-195 EHIVLTRIV
+195 EHIVLTRII

-238 IKQDSE
+238 IKQNSE

-326 DRYIYLLRYLPSRY
+326 DRHIYLLRYLPSRF

-380 KQTSINIIKNVK
+380 KQTSINVIKNVK
-392 NNKGIE
+392 SNKGIE
-398 TIQELILDNIESYN
+398 TIQKLILDNIESYN

-423 SSSVYPSKW
+423 SFSVYPSKW
-432 LRPILALANY
+432 LRPVLALANY

-456 AETQVEHIL
+456 AKTQVEHIL
-465 PQKPKRGSQW
+465 PQKPKIGSQW
-475 NADFDK
+475 NADFDE
-481 EKREEWVNHI
+481 EKRKEWVNHI

-506 NMDFDEKR
+506 NMDFNEKR
-514 KIYSGKDPSKVISS
+514 KIYGGKDTSKVIS
-528 MCYRL
+528 CYDITKEL
-533 GIKDFFFF
+533 Y
-541 SPLRNTHGYGFT
+541 S
-553 DLAINDLL
+553 
-561 SKPCIFNPKTNQ
+561 
-573 LVRLDYIKNQFQKTP
+573 DYRK
-588 LLFSADLGADLVSNI
+588 
-603 ELQKILLEHFEQCII
+603 
-618 TDHHKSF
+618 
-625 EVDWIDGNKISY
+625 W
-637 INLNDEKDA
+637 DEK
-646 NYYSG
+646 S
-651 AFTSALVFSQIFKYK
+651 LKERYK
-666 PLL
+666 SLYNTITPVLHIEGQEEEYEEEIEDDFDLE

>member
-23 QVPDYQRPYVWDKDH
+23 QVPDYQRPYAWDKDH

-91 TILRLYKHRL
+91 TILELYKDSL
-101 EQKSKDFIEGSI
+101 GQKSKDFIEGSI
-113 YDKYDKEKERLK
+113 YDKCDKEKERLK

-131 YNSIFENTVLNHL
+131 YNSIFENTVLNNL
-144 EFEDNIKKSELNKK
+144 EFEDNITKSELNKK
-158 FEENTYLRNAYYF
+158 FDENTYLRNAYYF

-188 DFVKWFY
+188 DFVMWFY
-195 EHIVLTRIV
+195 EHIALTRII

-305 CEFIYGI
+305 CEFIYDV
-312 SEFMKSYTDLLKKQ
+312 SAFMKSYTDLLKKQ
-326 DRYIYLLRYLPSRY
+326 DRYIYLLRYLPSRF

-347 ALYVKYPDFDALKR
+347 ALYVKYPDFDALKK

-392 NNKGIE
+392 SNKSIE
-398 TIQELILDNIESYN
+398 TIQKLILDNIEFHN

-423 SSSVYPSKW
+423 SYSVYPSKW
-432 LRPILALANY
+432 LRPVLALANY
-442 FMADEEKPHFIAMD
+442 FMTDEEKPHFIAMD

-465 PQKPKRGSQW
+465 PQTTKKGSQW

-481 EKREEWVNHI
+481 EKREEWVNNI

-500 KNAQAL
+500 KNAKAL
-506 NMDFDEKR
+506 NGDFDEKR
-514 KIYSGKDPSKVISS
+514 KIYGGKDTSKVIS
-528 MCYRL
+528 CYDITKEL
-533 GIKDFFFF
+533 Y
-541 SPLRNTHGYGFT
+541 S
-553 DLAINDLL
+553 
-561 SKPCIFNPKTNQ
+561 
-573 LVRLDYIKNQFQKTP
+573 DYRKWDEK
-588 LLFSADLGADLVSNI
+588 S
-603 ELQKILLEHFEQCII
+603 LQKRHDFLYEII
-618 TDHHKSF
+618 TPILHI
-625 EVDWIDGNKISY
+625 EGQE
-637 INLNDEKDA
+637 EKYEDD
-646 NYYSG
+646 
-651 AFTSALVFSQIFKYK
+651 FDLE
-666 PLL
+666 

>member
-7 ELKKLY
+7 ELKKLH
-13 QILVDAEYFY
+13 QILVDSEYFY
-23 QVPDYQRPYVWDKDH
+23 QVPDYQRHYVWDKDH

-61 SIVIAENPKD
+61 SIVIAKNQKD
-71 KRWDVVDGQQRLTSF
+71 NRWDVMDGQQRLTSF

-91 TILRLYKHRL
+91 TILKLYKNSL
-101 EQKSKDFIEGSI
+101 GQKSKAFIKESI
-113 YDKYDKEKERLK
+113 YDRHDKEKERLR

-131 YNSIFENTVLNHL
+131 YNNIFENTVLNHL
-144 EFEDNIKKSELNKK
+144 EFEDNIKKSKLNKK

-171 RELLNESMEN
+171 KELLNEIVEN
-181 GSISDMD
+181 GSISDID

-195 EHIVLTRIV
+195 EHIVLTRII

-223 PLSPIDILKSSLMQE
+223 PLSPIDILKSNLMQE

-259 CKSVEGIDIDLED
+259 CKSIEGIDIDLED

-282 PSSSKKRADKGLKKV
+282 PSTSKKRADKGLKKV

-305 CEFIYGI
+305 CEFIYGV
-312 SEFMKSYTDLLKKQ
+312 SAFMKSYTDLLKKQ

-347 ALYVKYPDFDALKR
+347 ALYVKHPDFDALKK

-368 QTWIAGGTITRI
+368 QNWIAGGAITRI

-392 NNKGIE
+392 SNKGIK
-398 TIQELILDNIESYN
+398 TIQELILNNIDSYN

-432 LRPILALANY
+432 VRPVLALANY
-442 FMADEEKPHFIAMD
+442 FMVNEEKPNFIVMD

-481 EKREEWVNHI
+481 EKKEKWVNNI

-506 NMDFDEKR
+506 NGDFDEKR
-514 KIYSGKDPSKVISS
+514 KIYGGKDTSKVIS
-528 MCYRL
+528 CYDITKELYR
-533 GIKDFFFF
+533 
-541 SPLRNTHGYGFT
+541 
-553 DLAINDLL
+553 
-561 SKPCIFNPKTNQ
+561 
-573 LVRLDYIKNQFQKTP
+573 DYEKWDEK
-588 LLFSADLGADLVSNI
+588 S
-603 ELQKILLEHFEQCII
+603 LQKRYDFLYGITTPILHIEGQEEEEDDFEEEIDLE
-618 TDHHKSF
+618 
-625 EVDWIDGNKISY
+625 
-637 INLNDEKDA
+637 
-646 NYYSG
+646 
-651 AFTSALVFSQIFKYK
+651 
-666 PLL
+666 

>member
-7 ELKKLY
+7 ELKKLHK
-13 QILVDAEYFY
+13 ILVDSEYFY

-52 NREDEYFCG
+52 NKEDEYFCG
-61 SIVIAENPKD
+61 SIVIAENQKD

-91 TILRLYKHRL
+91 TILRLYRDSL
-101 EQKSKDFIEGSI
+101 EPKSKAFIKESI
-113 YDKYDKEKERLK
+113 YDRHDDKKERLK

-131 YNSIFENTVLNHL
+131 YNNIFENTVLNNL

-171 RELLNESMEN
+171 KELLNESMKN
-181 GSISDMD
+181 GSISDID
-188 DFVKWFY
+188 DFVEWFY
-195 EHIVLTRIV
+195 EHIVVTRII

-259 CKSVEGIDIDLED
+259 CKSVEGTDIDLED

-282 PSSSKKRADKGLKKV
+282 PSASRKRADKGLKKV

-305 CEFIYGI
+305 CEFIYGV
-312 SEFMKSYTDLLKKQ
+312 SAFMKSYTDLLKKQ
-326 DRYIYLLRYLPSRY
+326 DRYLYLLRYLPSRF
-340 WASILTT
+340 WTSILTT
-347 ALYVKYPDFDALKR
+347 ALYVKYPDFDALKK

-392 NNKGIE
+392 SNKDIE

-432 LRPILALANY
+432 LRPVLALANY
-442 FMADEEKPHFIAMD
+442 FMTDEEKPHFIAMD
-456 AETQVEHIL
+456 TETQVEHVL
-465 PQKPKRGSQW
+465 PQSPKESSQW

-481 EKREEWVNHI
+481 EKKEEWVNNI

-506 NMDFDEKR
+506 NGDFDEKR
-514 KIYSGKDPSKVISS
+514 KIYGGKDTSKVIS
-528 MCYRL
+528 CYDITKELYSDYRKWNEKSL
-533 GIKDFFFF
+533 QERD
-541 SPLRNTHGYGFT
+541 GFLY
-553 DLAINDLL
+553 D
-561 SKPCIFNPKTNQ
+561 
-573 LVRLDYIKNQFQKTP
+573 
-588 LLFSADLGADLVSNI
+588 
-603 ELQKILLEHFEQCII
+603 II
-618 TDHHKSF
+618 TPVLHI
-625 EVDWIDGNKISY
+625 EGQEEEY
-637 INLNDEKDA
+637 E
-646 NYYSG
+646 Y
-651 AFTSALVFSQIFKYK
+651 KYEDDFD
-666 PLL
+666 LE

>member
-13 QILVDAEYFY
+13 QILGDGDYFY

-52 NREDEYFCG
+52 NKEDDYFCG
-61 SIVIAENPKD
+61 SIVIAENQKD
-71 KRWDVVDGQQRLTSF
+71 NRWDVVDGQQRLTSF

-91 TILRLYKHRL
+91 TILKLYKDSL
-101 EQKSKDFIEGSI
+101 GQKSKAFIKESI
-113 YDKYDKEKERLK
+113 YDRHDKEKERLR

-131 YNSIFENTVLNHL
+131 YNNIFENTVLNHL

-158 FEENTYLRNAYYF
+158 FDENTYLRNAYYF
-171 RELLNESMEN
+171 KELLNESMEN

-195 EHIVLTRIV
+195 EHIALTRII

-259 CKSVEGIDIDLED
+259 CKSVEGVDIDLED

-282 PSSSKKRADKGLKKV
+282 PSASKKRADKGLKKV

-305 CEFIYGI
+305 CEFIYGV
-312 SEFMKSYTDLLKKQ
+312 SAFMKSYTDLLKKQ

-347 ALYVKYPDFDALKR
+347 ALYVKYPDFDALKK

-368 QTWIAGGTITRI
+368 QNWIAGGTITRI

-392 NNKGIE
+392 SNKGIK
-398 TIQELILDNIESYN
+398 TIQELILNNIDSHN
-412 TFNQYHYNLWD
+412 TFNQYYYNLWD
-423 SSSVYPSKW
+423 SSSVYPIKW
-432 LRPILALANY
+432 VCPVLALANY
-442 FMADEEKPHFIAMD
+442 FMVDEEKPNFIIMD

-465 PQKPKRGSQW
+465 PQKPKKGSQW

-481 EKREEWVNHI
+481 EKKEKWVNNI

-506 NMDFDEKR
+506 NGDFDEKR
-514 KIYSGKDPSKVISS
+514 KIYSGKDTSKVIS
-528 MCYRL
+528 CYDITKELYR
-533 GIKDFFFF
+533 
-541 SPLRNTHGYGFT
+541 
-553 DLAINDLL
+553 
-561 SKPCIFNPKTNQ
+561 
-573 LVRLDYIKNQFQKTP
+573 DYKKWDEK
-588 LLFSADLGADLVSNI
+588 S
-603 ELQKILLEHFEQCII
+603 LQKRYDFLCGII
-618 TDHHKSF
+618 TPILHI
-625 EVDWIDGNKISY
+625 EGQEEEIEEEID
-637 INLNDEKDA
+637 LE
-646 NYYSG
+646 
-651 AFTSALVFSQIFKYK
+651 
-666 PLL
+666 

>member
-7 ELKKLY
+7 ELKKLH
-13 QILVDAEYFY
+13 QILVDNDFFY

-38 LGALIDDLVGSYTN
+38 LGALIDDLVGSYTSN
-52 NREDEYFCG
+52 KEDEYFCG
-61 SIVIAENPKD
+61 SIVIVENQKD

-91 TILRLYKHRL
+91 TILRLYKDSL
-101 EQKSKDFIEGSI
+101 EQKSKAFIEESI
-113 YDKYDKEKERLK
+113 YDRYDKEKERLK

-171 RELLNESMEN
+171 KELLNESEEN
-181 GSISDMD
+181 GSISNIN

-195 EHIVLTRIV
+195 EHIVVTRII

-282 PSSSKKRADKGLKKV
+282 PSASKKRADKGLKKV

-305 CEFIYGI
+305 CEFIYDV
-312 SEFMKSYTDLLKKQ
+312 SVFMKSYTDLLKKQ

-340 WASILTT
+340 WTSILTT
-347 ALYVKYPDFDALKR
+347 ALYVKYPDFDALKK

-398 TIQELILDNIESYN
+398 TIKELILNNIDSYN
-412 TFNQYHYNLWD
+412 TFNQYFYNLWE

-432 LRPILALANY
+432 VRPVLALANY
-442 FMADEEKPHFIAMD
+442 FMADEEKPHFIVMD

-465 PQKPKRGSQW
+465 PQNPKRGSQW
-475 NADFDK
+475 NADFNK
-481 EKREEWVNHI
+481 EKREKWVNRI

-500 KNAQAL
+500 KNAKAL
-506 NMDFDEKR
+506 NGDFDEKR
-514 KIYSGKDPSKVISS
+514 KIYGGKDTSKVIS
-528 MCYRL
+528 CYDITKELYSDYRKWNEKSL
-533 GIKDFFFF
+533 KERYKFLYNTITPILHIKGQEEFEEKIEEEI
-541 SPLRNTHGYGFT
+541 
-553 DLAINDLL
+553 DL
-561 SKPCIFNPKTNQ
+561 
-573 LVRLDYIKNQFQKTP
+573 
-588 LLFSADLGADLVSNI
+588 
-603 ELQKILLEHFEQCII
+603 E
-618 TDHHKSF
+618 
-625 EVDWIDGNKISY
+625 
-637 INLNDEKDA
+637 
-646 NYYSG
+646 
-651 AFTSALVFSQIFKYK
+651 
-666 PLL
+666 

>member
-1 MAKVEV
+1 MAKIEV
-7 ELKKLY
+7 ELKKLHK
-13 QILVDAEYFY
+13 ILVDSEYFY

-38 LGALIDDLVGSYTN
+38 LGALIDDLVESYTN
-52 NREDEYFCG
+52 NKEDEYFCG
-61 SIVIAENPKD
+61 SIVIAENQKD
-71 KRWDVVDGQQRLTSF
+71 NRWDVVDGQQRLTSF

-91 TILRLYKHRL
+91 TILKLYKNSL
-101 EQKSKDFIEGSI
+101 GQKSEAFIKESI
-113 YDKYDKEKERLK
+113 YDRHDEEKERLK

-131 YNSIFENTVLNHL
+131 YNNIFENTVLNNL

-171 RELLNESMEN
+171 KELLNESMEN
-181 GSISDMD
+181 GSISDID

-195 EHIVLTRIV
+195 EHIVLTRII

-223 PLSPIDILKSSLMQE
+223 PLSPIDILKSNLMQE

-259 CKSVEGIDIDLED
+259 CKSIEGIDIDLED

-282 PSSSKKRADKGLKKV
+282 PSASKKRADKGLKKV

-305 CEFIYGI
+305 CEFIYGV
-312 SEFMKSYTDLLKKQ
+312 SAFMKSYTDLLKKQ

-347 ALYVKYPDFDALKR
+347 ALYVKYPDFDALKK

-392 NNKGIE
+392 SNKGVK
-398 TIQELILDNIESYN
+398 TIQELILDNIDSYN
-412 TFNQYHYNLWD
+412 TFDQYFYNLWK

-432 LRPILALANY
+432 VRPVLALANY
-442 FMADEEKPHFIAMD
+442 FMVDEEKPNFIVMD

-465 PQKPKRGSQW
+465 PQSPKKGSQW
-475 NADFDK
+475 NADFNK
-481 EKREEWVNHI
+481 EKKEEWVNNI

-500 KNAQAL
+500 KNAKAL
-506 NMDFDEKR
+506 NGDFDEKR
-514 KIYSGKDPSKVISS
+514 KIYGGKDTSKVIS
-528 MCYRL
+528 CYDITKELYRDYKKWNEKSL
-533 GIKDFFFF
+533 QERYKFLYNTITPILHIEGREEEFEEECEDDF
-541 SPLRNTHGYGFT
+541 
-553 DLAINDLL
+553 DL
-561 SKPCIFNPKTNQ
+561 
-573 LVRLDYIKNQFQKTP
+573 
-588 LLFSADLGADLVSNI
+588 
-603 ELQKILLEHFEQCII
+603 E
-618 TDHHKSF
+618 
-625 EVDWIDGNKISY
+625 
-637 INLNDEKDA
+637 
-646 NYYSG
+646 
-651 AFTSALVFSQIFKYK
+651 
-666 PLL
+666 

>member
-1 MAKVEV
+1 MMAKVEV

-13 QILVDAEYFY
+13 QILADAEYFY

-52 NREDEYFCG
+52 NREDKYFCG
-61 SIVIAENPKD
+61 SIVIAENQKD

-101 EQKSKDFIEGSI
+101 GQKSKDFIEGSI

-131 YNSIFENTVLNHL
+131 YNSIFENTVLKNL
-144 EFEDNIKKSELNKK
+144 EFEDNIKKSEWNKK
-158 FEENTYLRNAYYF
+158 FDENTYLRNAYYF
-171 RELLNESMEN
+171 RELLNEIMEN

-188 DFVKWFY
+188 DFVEWFY
-195 EHIVLTRIV
+195 EHIVLTRII

-259 CKSVEGIDIDLED
+259 CKSVEGVDIDLED

-282 PSSSKKRADKGLKKV
+282 PSTSKKRADKGLKKV

-305 CEFIYGI
+305 CGFIYDV
-312 SEFMKSYTDLLKKQ
+312 SAFMKSYTDLLKKP

-347 ALYVKYPDFDALKR
+347 ALHVKYPDFDALKK

-392 NNKGIE
+392 SNKDIE

-423 SSSVYPSKW
+423 SYSVYPSKW
-432 LRPILALANY
+432 LRPVLALANY

-465 PQKPKRGSQW
+465 PQTPKRGSQW
-475 NADFDK
+475 NADFNK
-481 EKREEWVNHI
+481 EKREEWVNNI

-500 KNAQAL
+500 KNAKAL
-506 NMDFDEKR
+506 NGDFDEKR
-514 KIYSGKDPSKVISS
+514 KIYGGKDTSKVIS
-528 MCYRL
+528 CYDITKELYSNYRKWNEKSL
-533 GIKDFFFF
+533 QERHDF
-541 SPLRNTHGYGFT
+541 LY
-553 DLAINDLL
+553 
-561 SKPCIFNPKTNQ
+561 
-573 LVRLDYIKNQFQKTP
+573 
-588 LLFSADLGADLVSNI
+588 
-603 ELQKILLEHFEQCII
+603 EII
-618 TDHHKSF
+618 TPILHIEGQEEEYEEEYEDDF
-625 EVDWIDGNKISY
+625 DLE
-637 INLNDEKDA
+637 
-646 NYYSG
+646 
-651 AFTSALVFSQIFKYK
+651 
-666 PLL
+666 

>member
-1 MAKVEV
+1 KVEV

-61 SIVIAENPKD
+61 SIVIVENQKD

-91 TILRLYKHRL
+91 TILRLYKDSL
-101 EQKSKDFIEGSI
+101 GQKSTDFIKESI
-113 YDKYDKEKERLK
+113 YDRHDEKRERLK

-171 RELLNESMEN
+171 KELLNESMKN

-195 EHIVLTRIV
+195 EHIEVTRII

-244 KRKDFITTWDKLVEA
+244 KRKNFITTWDKLVEA
-259 CKSVEGIDIDLED
+259 CKSVEGVDIDLED

-282 PSSSKKRADKGLKKV
+282 PSTSKKRADKGLKKV

-305 CEFIYGI
+305 CGFIYEV
-312 SEFMKSYTDLLKKQ
+312 SEFMKAYTALLKKQ
-326 DRYIYLLRYLPSRY
+326 DRHIYLLRYLPSRY

-347 ALYVKYPDFDALKR
+347 ALYVKYPDFDSLKK

-392 NNKGIE
+392 SNKDIE

-432 LRPILALANY
+432 VRPVLALANY
-442 FMADEEKPHFIAMD
+442 FMTDEEKPHFIAMD

-465 PQKPKRGSQW
+465 PQTPKKGSQW

-481 EKREEWVNHI
+481 EKREEWVNRI

-500 KNAQAL
+500 KNAKAL
-506 NMDFDEKR
+506 NGDFDEKR
-514 KIYSGKDPSKVISS
+514 KIYGGKDTSKAIS
-528 MCYRL
+528 CYDITKELYSNYRKWNEKSL
-533 GIKDFFFF
+533 QERYKSLYNTITPILHIEGQKEEYEEKYEDDF
-541 SPLRNTHGYGFT
+541 
-553 DLAINDLL
+553 DL
-561 SKPCIFNPKTNQ
+561 
-573 LVRLDYIKNQFQKTP
+573 
-588 LLFSADLGADLVSNI
+588 
-603 ELQKILLEHFEQCII
+603 E
-618 TDHHKSF
+618 
-625 EVDWIDGNKISY
+625 
-637 INLNDEKDA
+637 
-646 NYYSG
+646 
-651 AFTSALVFSQIFKYK
+651 
-666 PLL
+666 

>member
-7 ELKKLY
+7 ELKKLH
-13 QILVDAEYFY
+13 QILVDSEYFY

-52 NREDEYFCG
+52 NKEDEYFCG
-61 SIVIAENPKD
+61 SIVIAENQKD
-71 KRWDVVDGQQRLTSF
+71 NRWDVVDGQQRLTSF

-91 TILRLYKHRL
+91 TILKLYKNSL
-101 EQKSKDFIEGSI
+101 GQKSKAFIKESI
-113 YDKYDKEKERLK
+113 YGRHDEEKERLK

-131 YNSIFENTVLNHL
+131 YNNIFENTVLNNL

-171 RELLNESMEN
+171 KELLNESVEN
-181 GSISDMD
+181 GSISDID

-195 EHIVLTRIV
+195 EHIVLTRII

-223 PLSPIDILKSSLMQE
+223 PLSPIDILKSNLMQE

-259 CKSVEGIDIDLED
+259 CKSIEGIDIDLED

-282 PSSSKKRADKGLKKV
+282 PSTSKKRADKGLKKV

-305 CEFIYGI
+305 CEFIYGV
-312 SEFMKSYTDLLKKQ
+312 SAFMKSYTDLLKKQ
-326 DRYIYLLRYLPSRY
+326 DRYIYLLRYLPSRF

-347 ALYVKYPDFDALKR
+347 ALYVKYPDFDALKK

-368 QTWIAGGTITRI
+368 QNWIAGGTITHI

-392 NNKGIE
+392 SNKGIK
-398 TIQELILDNIESYN
+398 TIQELILNNIDSHN
-412 TFNQYHYNLWD
+412 TFDQYLYNLWY

-432 LRPILALANY
+432 VCPVLALANY
-442 FMADEEKPHFIAMD
+442 FMVDEEKPNFIAMD
-456 AETQVEHIL
+456 AETQVEHVL

-481 EKREEWVNHI
+481 EKKEEWVNNI

-506 NMDFDEKR
+506 NGDFDEKR
-514 KIYSGKDPSKVISS
+514 KIYSGKDTSKVIS
-528 MCYRL
+528 CYDITKELYEIIRS
-533 GIKDFFFF
+533 GTK
-541 SPLRNTHGYGFT
+541 N
-553 DLAINDLL
+553 L
-561 SKPCIFNPKTNQ
+561 SKSDTTFCM
-573 LVRLDYIKNQFQKTP
+573 
-588 LLFSADLGADLVSNI
+588 
-603 ELQKILLEHFEQCII
+603 ELSRPFY
-618 TDHHKSF
+618 T
-625 EVDWIDGNKISY
+625 
-637 INLNDEKDA
+637 
-646 NYYSG
+646 
-651 AFTSALVFSQIFKYK
+651 
-666 PLL
+666 

>member
-7 ELKKLY
+7 ELKKLHK
-13 QILVDAEYFY
+13 ILVDSDYLY

-52 NREDEYFCG
+52 NKEDQYFCG
-61 SIVIAENPKD
+61 SIVIAENQKD

-91 TILRLYKHRL
+91 TILRLYKHSL
-101 EQKSKDFIEGSI
+101 GQESEDFIKESI
-113 YDKYDKEKERLK
+113 YDRHDEKQERLK

-131 YNSIFENTVLNHL
+131 YNNIFENTVLNHL

-171 RELLNESMEN
+171 KELLNESVEN
-181 GSISDMD
+181 GSISDID

-195 EHIVLTRIV
+195 EHIVLTRII

-223 PLSPIDILKSSLMQE
+223 PLSPIDILKSNLMQE

-259 CKSVEGIDIDLED
+259 CKSIEGIDIDLED

-282 PSSSKKRADKGLKKV
+282 PSASKKRADKGLKKV

-305 CEFIYGI
+305 CEFIYGVNA
-312 SEFMKSYTDLLKKQ
+312 FMKSYTDLLKKQ

-347 ALYVKYPDFDALKR
+347 ALYVKYPDFDALKK

-368 QTWIAGGTITRI
+368 QIWIAGGTIMRI

-392 NNKGIE
+392 SNKGIK
-398 TIQELILDNIESYN
+398 TIQELILNNTDSHN
-412 TFNQYHYNLWD
+412 TFDQYHYNLWD
-423 SSSVYPSKW
+423 NSSVYPSNW
-432 LRPILALANY
+432 VRPVLALANY
-442 FMADEEKPHFIAMD
+442 FMVDEEKPNFIVMD
-456 AETQVEHIL
+456 AETQVEHVL

-475 NADFDK
+475 DADFDK
-481 EKREEWVNHI
+481 EKKEEWVNNI

-506 NMDFDEKR
+506 NGDFDEKR
-514 KIYSGKDPSKVISS
+514 KIYGGKDTSKVIS
-528 MCYRL
+528 CYDITKELYRDYEKWDEKSL
-533 GIKDFFFF
+533 QKRYDFLYGIIT
-541 SPLRNTHGYGFT
+541 PILHIEGF
-553 DLAINDLL
+553 L
-561 SKPCIFNPKTNQ
+561 SVKVMLFMK
-573 LVRLDYIKNQFQKTP
+573 YIKG
-588 LLFSADLGADLVSNI
+588 LF
-603 ELQKILLEHFEQCII
+603 
-618 TDHHKSF
+618 
-625 EVDWIDGNKISY
+625 
-637 INLNDEKDA
+637 
-646 NYYSG
+646 
-651 AFTSALVFSQIFKYK
+651 
-666 PLL
+666 

>member
-91 TILRLYKHRL
+91 TILRLYKNRL
-101 EQKSKDFIEGSI
+101 GQKSKDFIEGSI
-113 YDKYDKEKERLK
+113 YDKYDKEKERLN

-131 YNSIFENTVLNHL
+131 YNSIFENTVLKNL
-144 EFEDNIKKSELNKK
+144 EFEDNIKKSEWNKK
-158 FEENTYLRNAYYF
+158 FDENTYLRNAYYF

-181 GSISDMD
+181 GSISNMD
-188 DFVKWFY
+188 DFVEWFY
-195 EHIVLTRIV
+195 EHIVLTRII

-244 KRKDFITTWDKLVEA
+244 RRKDFITTWDKLVEA

-305 CEFIYGI
+305 CEFIYDV
-312 SEFMKSYTDLLKKQ
+312 SAFMKSYTDLLKKP
-326 DRYIYLLRYLPSRY
+326 DRYIYLLRYLPSRF

-347 ALYVKYPDFDALKR
+347 ALYVKYPDFDALKK

-392 NNKGIE
+392 SNKGIE

-412 TFNQYHYNLWD
+412 TFKQYHYNLWD

-432 LRPILALANY
+432 LRPVLALANY
-442 FMADEEKPHFIAMD
+442 FMTDEEKPHFIAMD

-465 PQKPKRGSQW
+465 PQTPKRDSQW

-481 EKREEWVNHI
+481 EKREKWVNNI

-506 NMDFDEKR
+506 NGDFDEKR
-514 KIYSGKDPSKVISS
+514 KIYGGKDPSKVIS
-528 MCYRL
+528 CYDITKEL
-533 GIKDFFFF
+533 
-541 SPLRNTHGYGFT
+541 Y
-553 DLAINDLL
+553 
-561 SKPCIFNPKTNQ
+561 
-573 LVRLDYIKNQFQKTP
+573 
-588 LLFSADLGADLVSNI
+588 SNY
-603 ELQKILLEHFEQCII
+603 EKWDERSLQKRHYFLYEII
-618 TDHHKSF
+618 TPILHIEGQE
-625 EVDWIDGNKISY
+625 EVKI
-637 INLNDEKDA
+637 IL
-646 NYYSG
+646 
-651 AFTSALVFSQIFKYK
+651 I
-666 PLL
+666 